1 MSSPCFKSTGFFLEL
16 YRTFWKDSMELGH
29 TKDSYSLESCVCVF
43 VFDVELKSM
52 LLQNLFTLLVDS
64 FVLIRL
70 ILVLLDSLISAN
82 ASF

>member
-16 YRTFWKDSMELGH
+16 YRTFWKDRMKLGH
-29 TKDSYSLESCVCVF
+29 TKDSYSLESSVF

-64 FVLIRL
+64 FVLFRL